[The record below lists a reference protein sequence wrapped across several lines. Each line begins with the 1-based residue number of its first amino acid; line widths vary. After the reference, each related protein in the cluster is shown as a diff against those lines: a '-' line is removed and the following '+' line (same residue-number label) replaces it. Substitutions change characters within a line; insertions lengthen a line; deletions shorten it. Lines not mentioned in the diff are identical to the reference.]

1 MCVSSVGR
9 ISPPPL
15 STLPRQ
21 VPQEPPPPHADGTKT
36 WASASACNNVHPR
49 SCSISFFPLML
60 IFTDPS
66 GIIFL
71 RANNK
76 IPTSN
81 QMITRKMMVADMM
94 VKMFIV

>member
-1 MCVSSVGR
+1 
-9 ISPPPL
+9 
-15 STLPRQ
+15 
-21 VPQEPPPPHADGTKT
+21 
-36 WASASACNNVHPR
+36 
-49 SCSISFFPLML
+49 ML

-81 QMITRKMMVADMM
+81 QMITRKMMIADMM